1 MSPGSGRSG
10 GTLFHVTET
19 ELLVVSLTASPT
31 ILSSSSPGH
40 WKHPLMLSVRP
51 PAGLPGYK
59 CSLLLHFSEAI
70 IE

>member
-1 MSPGSGRSG
+1 MF
-10 GTLFHVTET
+10 LVTEM
-19 ELLVVSLTASPT
+19 VSLTAPPPLPPP
-31 ILSSSSPGH
+31 ILSSWSPGH